1 MKTNVCPLSVTTLA
15 PFTKLA
21 NQKPASHAN
30 TKHKQK
36 MNQNEFRKHNFLSLT
51 DSHDKM
57 AIFFADK
64 DQVCNANTLLF

>member
-1 MKTNVCPLSVTTLA
+1 MQGETKQG
-15 PFTKLA
+15 FTKLA

-36 MNQNEFRKHNFLSLT
+36 MNQNESREHDFFRLA
-51 DSHDKM
+51 DSHNKM

-64 DQVCNANTLLF
+64 DHAMRV